1 MVSLNKVMIM
11 GNLTRD
17 PEMLKHDMP
26 IAKFGMAI
34 NQKIG
39 DKEKVCFVDL
49 TAFGINAQLISKH
62 LKKGSPLFVEG
73 RLDFSSWETAE
84 GLKKNKLEVIVDR
97 FQFIGSPRKS
107 DDQDS
112 ESPE

>member
-34 NQKIG
+34 NSRAG

-49 TAFGINAQLISKH
+49 TAFGLNAQLISKH

-73 RLDFSSWETAE
+73 RLDFSSWEAAD
-84 GLKKNKLEVIVDR
+84 GLKRNKLEVIVDK
-97 FQFIGSPRKS
+97 FQFVGNAPKTK
-107 DDQDS
+107 
-112 ESPE
+112 SPE